1 MMNEKPAV
9 KFSHHEQ
16 QELCYNRPQY
26 RQGRKFTAV
35 KVYTINDESTH
46 LLIFD
51 VPGINLRD
59 ELAKL
64 VKKYGP
70 INSLSQVKDYDDL
83 KQFTELYHVNYKRI
97 QAARFAKR
105 LLDNRSFFGGVL
117 HVCYAPE
124 YESVSETREK
134 FIQRRREVS
143 MRLRI
148 NEGKSI
154 SGESKTSIPR
164 RTRKHPALPFPTNR
178 SSDSSECHVIGSTA
192 QPTTMPSASLL
203 QEAFHRRG
211 IKRKHESL
219 SGSEVLGDNS
229 TSSTSSSS
237 AKIPATSNQ
246 SLTKNILKTL
256 KFVPRAVAC
265 VKRITF
271 HKPRVQFM
279 K

>member
-1 MMNEKPAV
+1 MTEKLAV

-16 QELCYNRPQY
+16 QEFCYNRPHY

-97 QAARFAKR
+97 QAARYAKR
-105 LLDNRSFFGGVL
+105 QLDNRSFYGGIL

-124 YESVSETREK
+124 YESVTETREK
-134 FIQRRREVS
+134 LIQRRREVS
-143 MRLRI
+143 LRLRI

-154 SGESKTSIPR
+154 SGESKTSKPV
-164 RTRKHPALPFPTNR
+164 RTRKHPALPLTNR
-178 SSDSSECHVIGSTA
+178 SSDSSESHVVGSTS
-192 QPTTMPSASLL
+192 QSVITPSASLL
-203 QEAFHRRG
+203 QERFHPRG
-211 IKRKHESL
+211 IKRKHESATENEL
-219 SGSEVLGDNS
+219 VADNKI
-229 TSSTSSSS
+229 SSTNSSS
-237 AKIPATSNQ
+237 AKMPTTLDR
-246 SLTKNILKTL
+246 SLTTNEMKTL
-256 KFVPRAVAC
+256 KFVPRSVSC

-271 HKPRVQFM
+271 HKPRSQVP
-279 K
+279 